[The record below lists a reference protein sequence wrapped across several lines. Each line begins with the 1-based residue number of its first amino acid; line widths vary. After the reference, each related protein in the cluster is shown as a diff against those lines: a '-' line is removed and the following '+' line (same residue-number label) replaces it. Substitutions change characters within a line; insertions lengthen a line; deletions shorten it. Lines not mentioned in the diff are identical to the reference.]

1 MSMATAN
8 ELEAA
13 LEGRSAAPKR
23 DPETLALI
31 SAVRVLRD
39 AAAAD
44 GAMLLGGEERALLR
58 LRGTLRAQHTN
69 ITPIRASVPYAPHRP
84 RFRPAFARVAMA
96 AAVLVVGAALVAGP
110 GSLGD
115 PMRAAAR
122 TLGLSGVTST
132 KVEARLGGNTIDPL
146 ASGKAKG
153 EQRTDRTR
161 FAVEVE
167 DASTNGPHIV
177 HITRGGIE
185 IALSPVIVDV
195 DALGFGELDL
205 NTQDGAVN
213 VPVALVGDLVEVM
226 NPNGDLILSGTL
238 QTK

>member
-1 MSMATAN
+1 MAPAN

-23 DPETLALI
+23 DPETVALI
-31 SAVRVLRD
+31 SAARALRD

-44 GAMLLGGEERALLR
+44 RAMLFGGEDRALLR
-58 LRGTLRAQHTN
+58 LRSTLRAQRTN
-69 ITPIRASVPYAPHRP
+69 ITPIHTRMRTAPHRP
-84 RFRPAFARVAMA
+84 LFRPAFARVAMA
-96 AAVLVVGAALVAGP
+96 AAVLIVGAALVAGP

-132 KVEARLGGNTIDPL
+132 KVEAPMGASTVDPL

-167 DASTNGPHIV
+167 DASTSGPHSV
-177 HITRGGIE
+177 RITRGGVE
-185 IALSPVIVDV
+185 IALSPVTVDV
-195 DALGFGELDL
+195 NALGFGELDL
-205 NTQDGAVN
+205 NTIDGATN
-213 VPVALVGDLVEVM
+213 VPVALAGDLVEVM
-226 NPNGDLILSGTL
+226 NPNGDVILSGTL
-238 QTK
+238 QAK